1 VKFLQPQDG
10 QATSDLL
17 QQFSL
22 ESIMSEAEDIAPT
35 LCQLLHWIA
44 TKEKP
49 EEKEKIQKNHS
60 LVSFA
65 FFV

>member
-1 VKFLQPQDG
+1 
-10 QATSDLL
+10 
-17 QQFSL
+17 
-22 ESIMSEAEDIAPT
+22 MSEAEDIAPT

-60 LVSFA
+60 LVSSA